1 MKLEN
6 TQSVDRMAKP
16 TANRVELTMVD
27 CLECKRL
34 QRAFEIRLIRYNQAR
49 SAAFYRVSSDL
60 AAKQNVA
67 MERAKNDLEEHNL
80 VCSFQQPS

>member
-6 TQSVDRMAKP
+6 TQSLDRMAEA
-16 TANRVELTMVD
+16 TANRAEMTMMD

-67 MERAKNDLEEHNL
+67 MERAKSDLEEHNL